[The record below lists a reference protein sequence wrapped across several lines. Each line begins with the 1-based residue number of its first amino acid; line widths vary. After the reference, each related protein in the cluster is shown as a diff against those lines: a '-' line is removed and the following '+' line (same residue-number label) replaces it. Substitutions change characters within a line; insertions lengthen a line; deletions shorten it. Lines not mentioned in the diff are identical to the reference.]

1 MHLTWKVFQKGA
13 ATAAEETVPFPLSW
27 KIFLNFFHL
36 ETHSSFTHGTEPPQP
51 YMLLVMNLHTPQL
64 HQSALLA
71 LTELG
76 SASKCASKAHRSL
89 RGGGGT
95 TPGAAFVTSHAATEH
110 AGGGKRSP
118 PASKAQHRAPRGTC
132 GTSNT
137 ALPGGRGR
145 SSSPGPPHSAPPH
158 MPPGPAP
165 PAASARPTPV
175 CDRAA
180 PLPSRLGPEMPL
192 FSVPKEVAVGTAMLG
207 VAFATGMLA
216 GKRYPLIFGTPKSP
230 RSIIGKS
237 SPIRQYILDH
247 SLREH
252 PILKKL
258 RLLTADHPWGRMM
271 VSCDQAQFMAN
282 LVKLIKAKKV
292 IEIGVFTGY
301 NALNMALVLPDNG
314 RVVACD
320 INEDYVK
327 IGKPLWKEAG
337 VEHKIDLRIKPAI
350 QTLDELLASGEAETF
365 DFAFIDADKESYNEY
380 YEKCLR
386 LIKKGGIIAI
396 DNVLWNGKVLNPR
409 KDDLAAQSIHHLNEK
424 LLRDARVSISMIPMG
439 DGVTLAFKL

>member
-1 MHLTWKVFQKGA
+1 
-13 ATAAEETVPFPLSW
+13 
-27 KIFLNFFHL
+27 
-36 ETHSSFTHGTEPPQP
+36 
-51 YMLLVMNLHTPQL
+51 
-64 HQSALLA
+64 
-71 LTELG
+71 
-76 SASKCASKAHRSL
+76 
-89 RGGGGT
+89 
-95 TPGAAFVTSHAATEH
+95 
-110 AGGGKRSP
+110 
-118 PASKAQHRAPRGTC
+118 
-132 GTSNT
+132 
-137 ALPGGRGR
+137 
-145 SSSPGPPHSAPPH
+145 
-158 MPPGPAP
+158 
-165 PAASARPTPV
+165 
-175 CDRAA
+175 
-180 PLPSRLGPEMPL
+180 GPEMPL

-216 GKRYPLIFGTPKSP
+216 GKRRLPRARHHGKRELRPPLVPTADSP
-230 RSIIGKS
+230 LW
-237 SPIRQYILDH
+237 QYILDH

-258 RLLTADHPWGRMM
+258 RLLTADHPWSRMM
-271 VSCDQAQFMAN
+271 VSCDQAQLMAN

-301 NALNMALVLPDNG
+301 NTLNMALVLPDNG
-314 RVVACD
+314 RVIACD

-365 DFAFIDADKESYNEY
+365 DFAFIDADKESCNEY

-396 DNVLWNGKVLNPR
+396 DNVLWSGKVLKPR
-409 KDDLAAQSIHHLNEK
+409 KDDLATQSIHHLNEK
-424 LLRDARVSISMIPMG
+424 LLRDARVNISMLPMG

>member
-1 MHLTWKVFQKGA
+1 GH
-13 ATAAEETVPFPLSW
+13 
-27 KIFLNFFHL
+27 
-36 ETHSSFTHGTEPPQP
+36 
-51 YMLLVMNLHTPQL
+51 
-64 HQSALLA
+64 
-71 LTELG
+71 
-76 SASKCASKAHRSL
+76 
-89 RGGGGT
+89 
-95 TPGAAFVTSHAATEH
+95 
-110 AGGGKRSP
+110 
-118 PASKAQHRAPRGTC
+118 
-132 GTSNT
+132 
-137 ALPGGRGR
+137 
-145 SSSPGPPHSAPPH
+145 
-158 MPPGPAP
+158 
-165 PAASARPTPV
+165 
-175 CDRAA
+175 
-180 PLPSRLGPEMPL
+180 EMPL

-230 RSIIGKS
+230 KSIIGKS
-237 SPIRQYILDH
+237 SAVWEYILDH

-301 NALNMALVLPDNG
+301 NTLNMALVLPDNG

-337 VEHKIDLRIKPAI
+337 VEHKIDLRIKPAV
-350 QTLDELLASGEAETF
+350 QTLDELLASGESETF

-396 DNVLWNGKVLNPR
+396 DNVLYNGKVLNPR

-424 LLRDARVSISMIPMG
+424 LFRDARVNISMIQMG

>member
-1 MHLTWKVFQKGA
+1 MTGPRRSHPPRRSRPVSAPKC
-13 ATAAEETVPFPLSW
+13 PFSACPKKWPSGRRCWGSPL
-27 KIFLNFFHL
+27 
-36 ETHSSFTHGTEPPQP
+36 
-51 YMLLVMNLHTPQL
+51 
-64 HQSALLA
+64 
-71 LTELG
+71 
-76 SASKCASKAHRSL
+76 
-89 RGGGGT
+89 
-95 TPGAAFVTSHAATEH
+95 
-110 AGGGKRSP
+110 
-118 PASKAQHRAPRGTC
+118 PRGC
-132 GTSNT
+132 S
-137 ALPGGRGR
+137 
-145 SSSPGPPHSAPPH
+145 
-158 MPPGPAP
+158 
-165 PAASARPTPV
+165 
-175 CDRAA
+175 
-180 PLPSRLGPEMPL
+180 
-192 FSVPKEVAVGTAMLG
+192 
-207 VAFATGMLA
+207 
-216 GKRYPLIFGTPKSP
+216 
-230 RSIIGKS
+230 
-237 SPIRQYILDH
+237 Q
-247 SLREH
+247 
-252 PILKKL
+252 
-258 RLLTADHPWGRMM
+258 LTADHPWGRMM

-301 NALNMALVLPDNG
+301 NTLNMALVLPDNG

-350 QTLDELLASGEAETF
+350 QTLDELLTSGEAESF

-424 LLRDARVSISMIPMG
+424 LLRDARVNISMIPMG